1 MTDISLIFMLS
12 GKKPASK
19 CSVACLR
26 VGMCDSAGMM
36 LNKSELRVPHTIVAE
51 LWNSTKCVL

>member
-1 MTDISLIFMLS
+1 MADLSLIFVLS
-12 GKKPASK
+12 GKKSASK
-19 CSVACLR
+19 CLVACLR

-51 LWNSTKCVL
+51 LWNSVKCVL